1 MNPLSG
7 DLVPGEAHST
17 RELPRKGC
25 THAEAVAQEYRY
37 HARRPRRGDTALR
50 GVASAQPDLGAII
63 NTTCT
68 YDQVIAALDDQH
80 PDLAVQFAQQ
90 RGGQQAVRSFL
101 ASSPQ
106 QRQATVAFLQG
117 NPTAQAYFVPILDVA
132 NSCNNY
138 NS

>member
-1 MNPLSG
+1 MLKLSRKNIAITLGGLAVAIPLS
-7 DLVPGEAHST
+7 A
-17 RELPRKGC
+17 
-25 THAEAVAQEYRY
+25 
-37 HARRPRRGDTALR
+37 
-50 GVASAQPDLGAII
+50 GVASATPDLGPII

-80 PDLAVQFAQQ
+80 PDLAAQFAQQ

-117 NPTAQAYFVPILDVA
+117 NPTAQAYFDPILGVA
-132 NSCNNY
+132 NTCNNY
-138 NS
+138 N